1 MLQFAAIEGA
11 IVDRMFEPVRGMHDV
26 LPAQHEQLAATRA
39 ALGDELRRWGYAML
53 DLPVL
58 ERRELY
64 LKKSGEELVGKLY
77 DFVHHGRH
85 LALRPEW
92 TASVLRAYLGT
103 MQSEPLPVR
112 LAYNGPVFRYERPQR
127 TTYRQFTQVGV
138 ELIGA
143 APPLA
148 DAEILQLACRGLEQV
163 GVFEY
168 RITIGHMG
176 IVRALL
182 AGVGLADRTTNIL
195 LWNMERLRTGNR
207 DAVRGQIAQGS
218 ADELFDLGPLAALPD
233 EQLEGL
239 LLTML
244 RAVGLRLDNS
254 TRPPEAIVARLVQK
268 LRRDDP
274 QPRIDRAIALVERL
288 AATRGEPQTALAQ
301 LRTLFAD
308 QGVDPAPLDEL
319 AAILDVLGDTVPA
332 ERIVLDAGFG
342 RGLHYYTGMLFEIDA
357 PDGLQ
362 LCGGGRYD
370 DLISSLGGR
379 TGVPA
384 VGFAY
389 GLERVAAAAVVTESA
404 EAPPSL
410 LVMTDEP
417 QYAAVA
423 LEVATRLRDRGYVTT
438 FDVRGRSL
446 QANAR
451 DAAKRGVKAIIIC
464 DEHAPDHV
472 RWYDVGDRSE
482 HAIPLAEIR

>member
-1 MLQFAAIEGA
+1 
-11 IVDRMFEPVRGMHDV
+11 MFEPVRGMHDV
-26 LPAQHEQLAATRA
+26 LPTQHEHLAAARA
-39 ALGDELRRWGYAML
+39 ALVDELRRWGYSML
-53 DLPVL
+53 DLPIL

-92 TASVLRAYLGT
+92 TPSVLRAYLGT

-112 LAYNGPVFRYERPQR
+112 LAYSGPVFRYERPQR

-182 AGVGLADRTTNIL
+182 ASIGLAERTANIL
-195 LWNMERLRTGNR
+195 LWNMERLREGNR
-207 DAVRGQIAQGS
+207 DAVRQQIAQSSG
-218 ADELFDLGPLAALPD
+218 DELFDLGPLAALPD

-244 RAVGLRLDNS
+244 QAVGLRLDNS

-268 LRRDDP
+268 LRRDNP

-288 AATRGEPQTALAQ
+288 AATRGAPQPALAQ

-308 QGVDPAPLDEL
+308 EAVDPAPLDEL
-319 AAILDVLGDTVPA
+319 AEILNLLGDTVPA

-379 TGVPA
+379 ASVPA

-389 GLERVAAAAVVTESA
+389 GLERVAAAAVVTES
-404 EAPPSL
+404 EPAPPML
-410 LVMTDEP
+410 LVMADQP
-417 QYAAVA
+417 QHAAVA

-438 FDVRGRSL
+438 FDVRGRRL

-451 DAAKRGVKAIIIC
+451 DAAKRGIKAIILC
-464 DEHAPDHV
+464 DERAPEYV

-482 HAIPLAEIR
+482 HAIPFVEIG

>member
-1 MLQFAAIEGA
+1 ME
-11 IVDRMFEPVRGMHDV
+11 RMFEPVRGMHDV
-26 LPAQHEQLAATRA
+26 LPAQHDQLAATRA
-39 ALGDELRRWGYAML
+39 ALGDELRRWGYQML

-64 LKKSGEELVGKLY
+64 LQKSGEELVGKLY

-92 TASVLRAYLGT
+92 TASVMRAYVQA
-103 MQSEPLPVR
+103 MQSEPLPLR
-112 LAYNGPVFRYERPQR
+112 LAYSGPVFRYERPQR

-138 ELIGA
+138 ELIGVPA
-143 APPLA
+143 PLA
-148 DAEILQLACRGLEQV
+148 DAEIVQLACRGLEQV
-163 GVFEY
+163 GVREY
-168 RITIGHMG
+168 RMTLGHMG

-182 AGVGLADRTTNIL
+182 ANMGLADRTTNIL
-195 LWNMERLRTGNR
+195 LWNMERLRVGNSN
-207 DAVRGQIAQGS
+207 AVREQIAQASG
-218 ADELFDLGPLAALPD
+218 DELFDLGPLAALPD
-233 EQLEGL
+233 EQLAQL

-301 LRTLFAD
+301 LRTLFANE
-308 QGVDPAPLDEL
+308 GVDSAPLDEL
-319 AAILDVLGDTVPA
+319 VTILQLLGDTVPT

-370 DLISSLGGR
+370 DLIGSLGGR
-379 TGVPA
+379 TGTPA

-389 GLERVAAAAVVTESA
+389 GVERVAAAAVVTAHEP
-404 EAPPSL
+404 APPPL
-410 LVMTDEP
+410 LVMAEQS
-417 QYAAVA
+417 QYAAAALQVA
-423 LEVATRLRDRGYVTT
+423 ARLRERGFVAM

-446 QANAR
+446 QANVR
-451 DAAKRGVKAIIIC
+451 DAAKRGVRTIIIC
-464 DEHAPDHV
+464 DEHAPTHV
-472 RWYDVGDRSE
+472 RWYDVADRSE
-482 HAIPLAEIR
+482 HAIPLAEIG

>member
-1 MLQFAAIEGA
+1 
-11 IVDRMFEPVRGMHDV
+11 MFEPVRGMHDV
-26 LPAQHEQLAATRA
+26 LPAQHDQLAAVRA
-39 ALGDELRRWGYAML
+39 ALGDELRRWGYQML

-64 LKKSGEELVGKLY
+64 LQKSGEELGGKLY

-92 TASVLRAYLGT
+92 TASVMRAYVQA
-103 MQSEPLPVR
+103 MQSEPLPLR
-112 LAYNGPVFRYERPQR
+112 LAYSGPVFRYERPQR

-143 APPLA
+143 PAPLA
-148 DAEILQLACRGLEQV
+148 DAEIVQLACRGLDQV
-163 GVFEY
+163 GVREY
-168 RITIGHMG
+168 RMTLGHMG

-182 AGVGLADRTTNIL
+182 ANMGLADRTTNIL
-195 LWNMERLRTGNR
+195 LWNMERLRAGNQ
-207 DAVRGQIAQGS
+207 DAVREQIVQSSG
-218 ADELFDLGPLAALPD
+218 DELFDLGPLSALPD

-254 TRPPEAIVARLVQK
+254 SRPPEAIVARLVQK

-274 QPRIDRAIALVERL
+274 QPRIDRAIALLERL

-301 LRTLFAD
+301 LRALFAD
-308 QGVDPAPLDEL
+308 EGVDPAPLDEL
-319 AAILDVLGDTVPA
+319 ATILQLLGDTVPV
-332 ERIVLDAGFG
+332 ERIVLHAGFG
-342 RGLHYYTGMLFEIDA
+342 RGLHYYSGMLFEIDA

-370 DLISSLGGR
+370 DLIGSLGGR
-379 TGVPA
+379 TSTPA

-389 GLERVAAAAVVTESA
+389 GVERVAAAAVVTES
-404 EAPPSL
+404 EEVPPSL
-410 LVMTDEP
+410 LVMAEQP
-417 QYAAVA
+417 QHAAAA
-423 LEVATRLRDRGYVTT
+423 LHVATRLRERGFVAT

-446 QANAR
+446 QANMR
-451 DAAKRGVKAIIIC
+451 DAAKRGVRTIIIC
-464 DEHAPDHV
+464 DEHAPPHV
-472 RWYDVGDRSE
+472 RWYNVADRSE
-482 HAIPLAEIR
+482 HAIPLAEIG